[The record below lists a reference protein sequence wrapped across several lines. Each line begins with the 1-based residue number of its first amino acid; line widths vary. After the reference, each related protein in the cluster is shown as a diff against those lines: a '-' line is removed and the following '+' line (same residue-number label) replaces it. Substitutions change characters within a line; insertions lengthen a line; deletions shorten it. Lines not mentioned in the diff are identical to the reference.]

1 MRVPG
6 WASDL
11 SLYGRKMILFLDFD
25 GVLHHEN
32 VSLKRCNP
40 AARRYLKESDRRLLT
55 CDGKLVKGKN
65 LFEHAD
71 RLETCLEQFQD
82 VRIVISSTWREHFR
96 PEALLRFLP
105 PALAIASSA
114 IPLFVAR
121 IVRTR
126 LSEVL
131 AYMDGNGHAGEAWVA
146 LDDQERLFLDD
157 DRVCPDNLFLLK
169 GAEGLTPEAATA
181 LCDFLRGK
189 LA

>member
-1 MRVPG
+1 
-6 WASDL
+6 
-11 SLYGRKMILFLDFD
+11 MILFLDFD

-32 VSLKRCNP
+32 VSLKKCNP

-55 CDGKLVKGKN
+55 FDGKLVKGKN

-71 RLETCLEQFQD
+71 RLETCLEQFPD

-96 PEALLRFLP
+96 PDALLRFLP
-105 PALAIASSA
+105 PALADRVIGHTPFCSRNSEDG
-114 IPLFVAR
+114 
-121 IVRTR
+121 TR

-131 AYMDGNGHAGEAWVA
+131 AYMDGNGHAGEA
-146 LDDQERLFLDD
+146 RLFLDD
-157 DRVCPDNLFLLK
+157 DRACCDNLFLLK

-181 LCDFLRGK
+181 FCDFLRGR